1 MKQSIY
7 RFCVFFTL
15 ALVLLII
22 PRDDAEAATL
32 DLNGSIIDMEQS
44 DGDIVLENG
53 TTMISE
59 NFLQDDLY
67 LNVGKNGKQFSLEN
81 NHGNFCLEG
90 AIGENTLSFDEKSIA
105 LPVSVSEKDGM
116 LYFPLRPLLELFGTV
131 DWNGETQ
138 DITVRYDYNDQMT
151 LSEVTLANQPAHY
164 EILTDSGD
172 RISSGSKAIR
182 QTDQGMLCEK
192 VTEENYVT
200 AVTLDGKPL
209 IEPLHEQHII
219 LGRCYAVEDDYLYWI
234 EYPDPRLE
242 ATSNQQW
249 YLYLQERTDGA
260 EPICVDQGDFA
271 ELKNINFGE
280 YILQN
285 CDFHQGNII
294 WLRGDGAT
302 KELQVRLYQHETGE
316 TVTLDSASLEEQ
328 SNVTMEVALG
338 DNDAIWTKSYLVE
351 SARQYG
357 TMYRYHLESQ
367 EREVFSEGFNLLN
380 PIITGDY
387 LITRLKPEGNN
398 FVVNEA
404 TGEYLSGVLW
414 VYDLINN
421 EWKFQITSQIPE
433 LEDNLVIALP
443 SVLDSTHIVLNFSGA
458 FENNKMIIV
467 DLQSG
472 QAYHLEDDDGISLE
486 YDQSGWHD
494 GLVVETQMLG
504 DDGTSMMTILRQKNN
519 SLEST
524 SYPVKIEW

>member
-1 MKQSIY
+1 MKKRAY
-7 RFCVFFTL
+7 CFCVLGTL
-15 ALVLLII
+15 ALALLFVS
-22 PRDDAEAATL
+22 PDAAEAATL

-59 NFLQDDLY
+59 NFLQDNLY
-67 LNVGKNGKQFSLEN
+67 LNIGKNGKQFSLKN
-81 NHGNFCLEG
+81 NRDDFCIEG
-90 AIGENTLSFDEKSIA
+90 SVGENTLSFDEKMIS
-105 LPVSVSEKDGM
+105 LPTNVSERDGM
-116 LYFPLRPLLELFGTV
+116 LYFPLRSLLELFGTV

-151 LSEVTLANQPAHY
+151 LSEVTLADQPAHY
-164 EILTDSGD
+164 EILTDFGD
-172 RISSGSKAIR
+172 EISFGSKAIR
-182 QTDQGMLCEK
+182 QTDQGMLCEE

-234 EYPDPRLE
+234 EYPDPRLDTTE
-242 ATSNQQW
+242 DQQW

-260 EPICVDQGDFA
+260 EPICVDQGDFV
-271 ELKNINFGE
+271 ELKTIGFGE

-294 WLRGDGAT
+294 WLRGDGVT

-328 SNVTMEVALG
+328 PNVTMEVALG

-387 LITRLKPEGNN
+387 LITRLKPAGNN
-398 FVVNEA
+398 FIFNEV

-421 EWKFQITSQIPE
+421 EWKFQITSQISE
-433 LEDNLVIALP
+433 LQDNLVMTIP
-443 SVLDSTHIVLNFSGA
+443 TVLDSTHIVLNFSGA
-458 FENNKMIIV
+458 FENNKMIVV

-472 QAYHLEDDDGISLE
+472 QAYHLEDDDGASLE

-519 SLEST
+519 GLEST

>member
-1 MKQSIY
+1 MKKRAY
-7 RFCVFFTL
+7 YFCIINIL
-15 ALVLLII
+15 AFSLMIVL
-22 PRDDAEAATL
+22 PDVVEAATL
-32 DLNGSIIDMEQS
+32 DLNGSVIDMEQS
-44 DGDIVLENG
+44 NGDIVLENG

-209 IEPLHEQHII
+209 IEPLHEEHII

-242 ATSNQQW
+242 TTSNQQW

-285 CDFHQGNII
+285 
-294 WLRGDGAT
+294 
-302 KELQVRLYQHETGE
+302 
-316 TVTLDSASLEEQ
+316 
-328 SNVTMEVALG
+328 
-338 DNDAIWTKSYLVE
+338 
-351 SARQYG
+351 
-357 TMYRYHLESQ
+357 
-367 EREVFSEGFNLLN
+367 
-380 PIITGDY
+380 
-387 LITRLKPEGNN
+387 
-398 FVVNEA
+398 
-404 TGEYLSGVLW
+404 
-414 VYDLINN
+414 
-421 EWKFQITSQIPE
+421 
-433 LEDNLVIALP
+433 
-443 SVLDSTHIVLNFSGA
+443 
-458 FENNKMIIV
+458 
-467 DLQSG
+467 
-472 QAYHLEDDDGISLE
+472 
-486 YDQSGWHD
+486 
-494 GLVVETQMLG
+494 
-504 DDGTSMMTILRQKNN
+504 
-519 SLEST
+519 
-524 SYPVKIEW
+524 

>member
-1 MKQSIY
+1 MKKSKY
-7 RFCVFFTL
+7 CFCILGTL
-15 ALVLLII
+15 ALALLII
-22 PRDDAEAATL
+22 PSDDAEAAML

-59 NFLQDDLY
+59 NFLRDDLY
-67 LNVGKNGKQFSLEN
+67 LNVGKNGKQFSLKN
-81 NHGNFCLEG
+81 NHDDFCVEG
-90 AIGENTLSFDEKSIA
+90 AVGENTLSFDEKTIS
-105 LPVSVSEKDGM
+105 LPVSVSERDGM
-116 LYFPLRPLLELFGTV
+116 LYFPLRSLLELFGTV
-131 DWNGETQ
+131 NWNGETK
-138 DITVRYDYNDQMT
+138 DITVRYDYNDQLT
-151 LSEVTLANQPAHY
+151 LPEVTLADQPLHY
-164 EILTDSGD
+164 EVVTDSISE
-172 RISSGSKAIR
+172 ISSDSKAIR

-192 VTEENYVT
+192 VTDLNYVT

-209 IEPLHEQHII
+209 IEPLHKEHII

-234 EYPDPRLE
+234 EHPDPTLE
-242 ATSNQQW
+242 TTEDQKW
-249 YLYLQERTDGA
+249 YLYLQERADGA

-285 CDFHQGNII
+285 CVFHQGNII

-316 TVTLDSASLEEQ
+316 TVILDSASLQEQ
-328 SNVTMEVALG
+328 PNVTMEVALG

-351 SARQYG
+351 SAREYG
-357 TMYRYHLESQ
+357 TMYRYHLDSQ

>member
-1 MKQSIY
+1 MKKRVY
-7 RFCVFFTL
+7 CFCVLGTL
-15 ALVLLII
+15 ALALLFVS
-22 PRDDAEAATL
+22 PDAAEAATL

-59 NFLQDDLY
+59 NFLQDNLY
-67 LNVGKNGKQFSLEN
+67 LNIGKNGKQFSLKN
-81 NHGNFCLEG
+81 NRDDFCIEG
-90 AIGENTLSFDEKSIA
+90 SVGENTLSFDEKTIS
-105 LPVSVSEKDGM
+105 LPASVSERDGM
-116 LYFPLRPLLELFGTV
+116 FYFPLRSLLELFGTV

-151 LSEVTLANQPAHY
+151 LPEVTLAGQPVHY
-164 EILTDSGD
+164 EVVTDS
-172 RISSGSKAIR
+172 ISEISPDSKAIR

-200 AVTLDGKPL
+200 AVTLDGKSL
-209 IEPLHEQHII
+209 IEPLHEEHII

-234 EYPDPRLE
+234 EYPDPRLDTTE
-242 ATSNQQW
+242 DKQW
-249 YLYLQERTDGA
+249 YLYLQERANGA

-271 ELKNINFGE
+271 ELKTIGFGE

-302 KELQVRLYQHETGE
+302 KDLQVRLYQHETGE
-316 TVTLDSASLEEQ
+316 TVTLDSASLQEQ

-338 DNDAIWTKSYLVE
+338 DNDAIWTKSFLVE

-357 TMYRYHLESQ
+357 TMYRYHLDSQ

-387 LITRLKPEGNN
+387 LITRLKPEGSN
-398 FVVNEA
+398 FIFNEV

-433 LEDNLVIALP
+433 LEENLVMTIP
-443 SVLDSTHIVLNFSGA
+443 TVLDSTHIVLNFSGA
-458 FENNKMIIV
+458 FENNKMIVV

-472 QAYHLEDDDGISLE
+472 QAYHLEDDDGVSLE
-486 YDQSGWHD
+486 YDQGGWHD

-504 DDGTSMMTILRQKNN
+504 DDGTSMMTILRQTDNG
-519 SLEST
+519 LEST